1 MVGVFHIPRNHS
13 TITADPGE
21 WVRVVTAD
29 HLMEKQLDEF
39 FLDAEPQWLARRVR
53 LLYIYTIAATTALA
67 TLPISFDR
75 LTSSLSSLI
84 VVDEI
89 QISRPPFF

>member
-1 MVGVFHIPRNHS
+1 MVGVFHIPRNH
-13 TITADPGE
+13 TADPGE

-29 HLMEKQLDEF
+29 HLMEKQLDEL